1 MAKSNISLFAFL
13 LTTNPC
19 GIAHFYRKAGPFYA
33 VHSTRK
39 YFMNICFLTGR
50 QNNLIF
56 WQNEKKVMPP
66 IEKSIRH
73 VQCCAM
79 DELCYLL
86 ACNLYQ
92 NKEEGQPLHFYAEI
106 S

>member
-19 GIAHFYRKAGPFYA
+19 GIAHFYRKAGPFYI

-39 YFMNICFLTGR
+39 YFMENFFLSGK
-50 QNNLIF
+50 QNDPIF
-56 WQNEKKVMPP
+56 SQNEQKVTPP
-66 IEKSIRH
+66 IPKSIRH
-73 VQCCAM
+73 VRCCAT

-92 NKEEGQPLHFYAEI
+92 NEKEGQALHC
-106 S
+106 